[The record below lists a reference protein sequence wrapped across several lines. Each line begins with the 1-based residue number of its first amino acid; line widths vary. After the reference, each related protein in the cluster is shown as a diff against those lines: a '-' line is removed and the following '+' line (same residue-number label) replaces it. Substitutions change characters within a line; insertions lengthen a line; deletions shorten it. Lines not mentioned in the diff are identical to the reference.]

1 MTYLYLP
8 IKHGDFHMCVYQRV
22 LFVDVGNWSVF
33 FFSQWLVGIG
43 RYLCLLLL
51 MSGMVFGDLR
61 LLFEGYKP
69 VGNSGSTDPCDKT
82 FTKCPD
88 DRHWFTSPFIS
99 IYSFFF
105 PGFFH
110 ENVYFLLPGRISRG
124 YLPWTN
130 CHAISAGWGSWL
142 CPSLN
147 QSKPCLFNGG
157 LIGLSGI

>member
-105 PGFFH
+105 PRFFPWKRVFSIARKDFQGVSAM
-110 ENVYFLLPGRISRG
+110 NKLPRH
-124 YLPWTN
+124 L
-130 CHAISAGWGSWL
+130 CWL
-142 CPSLN
+142 RE
-147 QSKPCLFNGG
+147 
-157 LIGLSGI
+157 LIMSIIEPKQTMFV